1 MRDALFPIIERSSSF
16 LFVRSLLNLEK
27 LVQLLGRCELSNR
40 PKRRPRILTVQMVQR
55 LSPHMIRVTFSGPE
69 LQGFPLGH
77 EGANCKLVLPSD
89 GENREEFE
97 AWFAPDGPEEKVHPV
112 RTYTV
117 RAFRPDQLELD
128 IDFVAHG
135 DEGPATRWAQ
145 QAKPG
150 SFLGFFGPSQPKIT
164 EFYADWYLVAAD
176 LSAMPVA
183 EATLEAMPADAL
195 GVAVFEVP
203 SDEDIREIAVP
214 VGVKVTWLIQ
224 KDVHVPSSA
233 QLDFV
238 RSLQWQPGVV
248 QTCIAGESS
257 VIRALRS
264 YLHNERK
271 LSRKDTYISGYWKIG
286 LVEDEHQKMKRAEA
300 A

>member
-1 MRDALFPIIERSSSF
+1 MAL
-16 LFVRSLLNLEK
+16 
-27 LVQLLGRCELSNR
+27 R
-40 PKRRPRILTVQMVQR
+40 PKRRPRILTVKSSVY
-55 LSPHMIRVTFSGPE
+55 LSPNMIRVTFAGPE
-69 LQGFPLGH
+69 LEGFPVGH
-77 EGANCKLVLPSD
+77 EGANCKLVLPRD
-89 GENREEFE
+89 GESQEKFD
-97 AWFAPDGPEEKVHPV
+97 AWFAPDGPDEKVHPV

-117 RAFRPDQLELD
+117 RSFRPESQELD

-145 QAKPG
+145 KAMSG

-164 EFYADWYLVAAD
+164 EFHADWYLVAAD

-183 EATLEAMPADAL
+183 EATLEAMPENATGIAL
-195 GVAVFEVP
+195 FEVP
-203 SDEDIREIAVP
+203 SEDDIREIKAP
-214 VGVKVTWLIQ
+214 PGIKLHWL
-224 KDVHVPSSA
+224 VHEDIHQPSSA
-233 QLDFV
+233 QLEFIKSID
-238 RSLQWQPGVV
+238 WPTGVL

-257 VIRALRS
+257 VIRSLRA

-271 LSRKDTYISGYWKIG
+271 VPKKNTYISGYWKIG

>member
-1 MRDALFPIIERSSSF
+1 MA
-16 LFVRSLLNLEK
+16 V
-27 LVQLLGRCELSNR
+27 R
-40 PKRRPRILTVQMVQR
+40 PKRRPRFLTVKEAR
-55 LSPHMIRVTFSGPE
+55 FLSAHMIRVTFAGPE
-69 LQGFPLGH
+69 LEGFPLKH
-77 EGANCKLVLPSD
+77 EGANCKLILPRD
-89 GENREEFE
+89 GESREDFE
-97 AWFAPDGPEEKVHPV
+97 AYWAPEGPEEKVHPV

-117 RAFRPDQLELD
+117 RSFRPETLELD

-145 QAKPG
+145 RARAG
-150 SFLGFFGPSQPKIT
+150 SFLGFLGPSQPKLT

-183 EATLEAMPADAL
+183 EATLEALPEDAC

-203 SDEDIREIAVP
+203 SEGDIRSIAAPKGIEIS
-214 VGVKVTWLIQ
+214 WLIHEE
-224 KDVHVPSSA
+224 VHEPSTA
-233 QLDFV
+233 QLAFV
-238 RSLQWQPGVV
+238 EALDWRDGVV

-257 VIRALRS
+257 VIRALRDH
-264 YLHNERK
+264 LHNDRQVSK
-271 LSRKDTYISGYWKIG
+271 KDTYISGYWKIG